1 MISGPP
7 AKVGSNLNCD
17 GLMVSSIWAKQR
29 VLDYWQP
36 FKILDKTPFEYLP
49 F

>member
-17 GLMVSSIWAKQR
+17 GLMVSSIR
-29 VLDYWQP
+29 FDYWHP
-36 FKILDKTPFEYLP
+36 FKIFDETPFEYLS